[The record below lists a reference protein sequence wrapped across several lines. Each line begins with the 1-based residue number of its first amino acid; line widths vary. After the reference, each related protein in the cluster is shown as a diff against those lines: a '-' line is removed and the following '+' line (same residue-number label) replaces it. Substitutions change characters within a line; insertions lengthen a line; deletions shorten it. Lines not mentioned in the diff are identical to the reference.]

1 MTRREMLQ
9 AVPALAI
16 PATAQAQ
23 GEAKAPKPEQTALTP
38 DVRGKTRLRTAICA
52 YSFRE
57 QLKDRSMS
65 YADLVRLAVD
75 LGVDGLDMTVYWMP
89 STLDDFLPPLRGI
102 AYRMGVDIYSISIR
116 SEMTRA
122 TRELQDAEFT
132 TIKKWVDA
140 ADRLGAG
147 HIRVFGGNVPK
158 GATVEQASGWATE
171 VLKRAAEYSGS
182 KGIILGLEN
191 HGGVTERA
199 ETIIKIVRAV
209 NSPWVGI
216 NLDTGN
222 FRTETY
228 EQIEMCAPFAVNVQ
242 VKAETR
248 GADGQKSQGDWDRV
262 AQILAKANY
271 KGYLALEYEA
281 AEDAARA
288 VPRLIKRLRQVAD
301 RHSSK
306 FSS

>member
-1 MTRREMLQ
+1 MLQ
-9 AVPALAI
+9 TIPALGL
-16 PATAQAQ
+16 PARAQAQ
-23 GEAKAPKPEQTALTP
+23 DEVKAPKPQQTALNP
-38 DVRGKTRLRTAICA
+38 DVRGKARLRTAICA
-52 YSFRE
+52 YSFRD
-57 QLKDRSMS
+57 QLKERSMS

-89 STLDDFLPPLRGI
+89 STLNEFLPPLRGI

-116 SEMTRA
+116 SEMTRP
-122 TRELQDAEFT
+122 TRDLQDAELA

-147 HIRVFGGNVPK
+147 HIRVFGGGVPK
-158 GATVEQASGWATE
+158 GTTVEQAAGWATE

-182 KGIILGLEN
+182 KGIVLGLEN

-242 VKAETR
+242 VKAEMR
-248 GADGQKSQGDWDRV
+248 GPDGQKSEGDWDRV
-262 AQILAKANY
+262 GQILNRANY

-288 VPRLIKRLRQVAD
+288 VPRLIKRLRQVAA

-306 FSS
+306 V

>member
-1 MTRREMLQ
+1 MTRREMMQ
-9 AVPALAI
+9 TIPALAL
-16 PATAQAQ
+16 PARAYAQD
-23 GEAKAPKPEQTALTP
+23 EAKPARPVQTALTP
-38 DVRGKTRLRTAICA
+38 EVRQMTRLRTAICA
-52 YSFRE
+52 YSFRD
-57 QLKDRSMS
+57 QLKERSMS

-116 SEMTRA
+116 SEMTRP
-122 TRELQDAEFT
+122 TRELQEKELA

-158 GATVEQASGWATE
+158 DATVEQASGWAAE
-171 VLKRAAEYSGS
+171 VLKRAAEYSGG

-199 ETIIKIVRAV
+199 ETIIKIVKAV

-222 FRTETY
+222 FRSQPY
-228 EQIEMCAPFAVNVQ
+228 EQIEMCAPYAVNVQ

-248 GADGQKSQGDWDRV
+248 NADGQKAQGDWDRV
-262 AQILAKANY
+262 AEILNAANY

-306 FSS
+306 I